1 MRVLR
6 ISPLRRAFFC
16 DFSSKEV
23 CFSSEH
29 LQSSK
34 IRAFMKLKFHPLSF
48 ALSFA
53 LFTALTVFSASA
65 EKADRDKPMNIEAD
79 ALKHDD
85 QQQLTIFTGKV
96 LMTKG
101 SLSLKAARLEVKQDG
116 QGHQMAKL
124 SAEPSERIFFRQ
136 KREGLD
142 EFIEGE
148 SETALYNSQ
157 ADTITL
163 IGRAELRMLRGTQ
176 VADRIQ
182 GQQIVINNTT
192 EVFTVDGKATT
203 AAGASGGGQRVKATL
218 TPRPKTIE
226 PVPSSAGTPLKPS
239 QRIGNDKP

>member
-1 MRVLR
+1 VLR
-6 ISPLRRAFFC
+6 ISPLRRVFFC
-16 DFSSKEV
+16 DFSFKQV
-23 CFSSEH
+23 RFSSEH

-85 QQQLTIFTGKV
+85 QQQLTIFSGKV
-96 LMTKG
+96 LMSKG
-101 SLSLKAARLEVKQDG
+101 SLVLKSARMEVKQDG

-124 SAEPSERIFFRQ
+124 SAEPGERIFFRQ
-136 KREGLD
+136 KREGLE
-142 EFIEGE
+142 EFTEGE
-148 SETALYNSQ
+148 AETALYNSQ
-157 ADTITL
+157 ADTLTL
-163 IGRAELRMLRGTQ
+163 TGRAELRLLRGAL

-182 GQQIVINNTT
+182 GQQIVMNNTT
-192 EVFTVDGKATT
+192 EVFTVDGKANTT
-203 AAGASGGGQRVKATL
+203 AGSANTGQRVKATL
-218 TPRPKTIE
+218 TPRAKTNE
-226 PVPSSAGTPLKPS
+226 AVSPSAGTPLKPS